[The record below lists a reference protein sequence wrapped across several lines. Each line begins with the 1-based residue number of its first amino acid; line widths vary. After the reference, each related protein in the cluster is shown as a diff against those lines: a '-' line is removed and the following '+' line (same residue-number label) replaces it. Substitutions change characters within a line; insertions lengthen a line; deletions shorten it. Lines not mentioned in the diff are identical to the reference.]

1 MNLKN
6 NIIYLLLIAVLI
18 YPVYVS
24 AQQNDSL
31 TVNYS
36 VINSIPQNAAVYFNG
51 SYTGNTPYRFLPQA
65 IDSGINVSVKMNNF
79 VDYTFNISKSD
90 LPFNK
95 TISLI
100 PKNNKAGVK
109 DKLVIENKNN
119 FFNTPRKPIPIFV
132 SALVTAGGAALSI
145 VYKTLANK
153 RYDEYLISGDRSKL
167 DQTKKYDLISGVG
180 LAAFQVGF
188 TSLIYFLLIK

>member
-6 NIIYLLLIAVLI
+6 NIKYILLVTVMIYSVSI
-18 YPVYVS
+18 S

-31 TVNYS
+31 AINYS

-51 SYTGNTPYRFLPQA
+51 SYIGNTPYRFLPQA
-65 IDSGINVSVKMNNF
+65 VDSSLEIIIKMKGF
-79 VDYTFNISKSD
+79 TDYSFRISKSE
-90 LPFNK
+90 LPYNK
-95 TISLI
+95 TITLI
-100 PKNNKAGVK
+100 SKTGKSGIKN
-109 DKLVIENKNN
+109 KLVFENKNN
-119 FFNTPRKPIPIFV
+119 FFKTPRKPVPIIL
-132 SALVTAGGAALSI
+132 SALVTTGGAVLSI

-188 TSLIYFLLIK
+188 SSLIYFLLIK

>member
-1 MNLKN
+1 MYLKN
-6 NIIYLLLIAVLI
+6 NIKYLLLIAVMM
-18 YPVYVS
+18 YPVSLS

-31 TVNYS
+31 VINYS
-36 VINSIPQNAAVYFNG
+36 VINSVPQNAAVYFNG
-51 SYTGNTPYRFLPQA
+51 SYTGNTPYRFLPQS
-65 IDSGINVSVKMNNF
+65 IDSGIDVTVKMKGYT
-79 VDYTFNISKSD
+79 DYSFHLNKTD
-90 LPFNK
+90 LPYNK

-100 PKNNKAGVK
+100 PKNKSGLR

-119 FFNTPRKPIPIFV
+119 FFKSPRKPIPIFI
-132 SALVTAGGAALSI
+132 SALVATGGAALSI
-145 VYKTLANK
+145 YYKTLANK
-153 RYDEYLISGDRSKL
+153 RYDEYLLSGDRDKL

>member
-6 NIIYLLLIAVLI
+6 NIKYILLIAVLI
-18 YPVYVS
+18 YPVYIS

-31 TVNYS
+31 TINYS

-65 IDSGINVSVKMNNF
+65 VDSGIDVTVKMNNF
-79 VDYTFNISKSD
+79 VDYSFHVNKSE
-90 LPFNK
+90 LPYNK

-100 PKNNKAGVK
+100 PKNKNAGLK
-109 DKLVIENKNN
+109 EKLVMENKNN
-119 FFNTPRKPIPIFV
+119 FFNTPRKPIPIFI
-132 SALVTAGGAALSI
+132 SALVSTGGAALSI

-153 RYDEYLISGDRSKL
+153 RYDEYLFSGDRSKL